1 MKTALLI
8 LFFFGVIHGSSFAQ
22 VIQNEPNDSFGTA
35 TSTGLAAGSSGG
47 IYSIGNNG
55 DGPFGQINGNGTG
68 DFDFFSVE
76 ARAGQVIVFDV
87 NASIDGSDV
96 DTLIGIYSSDGVLLA
111 VNDDDEISFDSYLRY
126 TTVSDGTYY
135 LVVGNWIPGTTTAAE
150 SLPNDPFVGGSGKG
164 PPGGGVGQYEVVITL
179 DGEVYLSY
187 LPPLFPIG
195 NSNERVLGDF
205 VLYNEGLTNA
215 VIDAIEITGPDALKF
230 QINEAL
236 PLSIAAGTSVV
247 IDVLFDPL
255 GSLALARAE
264 IEVYSNDIV
273 HPKRVFA
280 AEVQPLDGL
289 LLRLPFDD
297 AADSLIGYFGTPAE
311 TSGNDFPVATVADVG
326 VPEPV
331 FERPSLIGGTGFS
344 MMLNDGGSSG
354 NYVLTDNGFPHPA
367 SFSYSLWVKP
377 TAGIG
382 EDTLFNR
389 DPGYGLGDAIY
400 GCTIGTAGEVYF
412 RIAGSDI
419 VSSAPGAVADDTV
432 HHIVVTHYDATGFGD
447 FTADR
452 TRLYIDG
459 VLVDENN
466 TTFEI
471 PEYSGELN
479 SRLWIGTR
487 SGAGTGFNGD
497 LDDFQLY
504 NIELSP
510 QQILGMYQTPGITAD
525 EVALDPLEI
534 TNFVRMSTGR
544 SIYLD
549 FKSRPNKTYR
559 VEASQDLETWQT
571 VEGAVASE
579 GVRTTGFFSNAEVF
593 DEETP
598 QLFVRVVEE

>member
-96 DTLIGIYSSDGVLLA
+96 DTLIGIYSSEGVLLA
-111 VNDDDEISFDSYLRY
+111 VNDDDDISFDSYLRY

-150 SLPNDPFVGGSGKG
+150 SLPNDPFTGGSGKG

-247 IDVLFDPL
+247 IDVLFDPQ

-593 DEETP
+593 DEETS
-598 QLFVRVVEE
+598 QLFIRVVEE